1 MTLEFLESIISQLLY
16 FLWSLD
22 AWVCVGISGAMANS
36 DDEKRFL
43 EGVINYVDPM
53 GFLGGKERIRI
64 PIKHSK
70 HSSLEVLN
78 RHQELGTSFSTLV

>member
-1 MTLEFLESIISQLLY
+1 
-16 FLWSLD
+16 
-22 AWVCVGISGAMANS
+22 MANS
-36 DDEKRFL
+36 DDEKCFL

-78 RHQELGTSFSTLV
+78 RLQELVSVCLAKDLKNSFFLS

>member
-1 MTLEFLESIISQLLY
+1 M
-16 FLWSLD
+16 
-22 AWVCVGISGAMANS
+22 SGAMANS

-43 EGVINYVDPM
+43 EGVINYVDLM

-70 HSSLEVLN
+70 HSPLEVLN
-78 RHQELGTSFSTLV
+78 RHQELGISFSTLV